1 MMKLLTV
8 ISLFVAA
15 VSLCLSISLLQN
27 QHQGPF
33 FIDSKAA
40 LSVDPDMLSVN
51 QRIALQDEE
60 LKKNEQIY
68 NDSIAKLFD
77 SLSVRRG
84 EEEALV
90 DLMNLESNVYRH
102 KKIDSISRIAD
113 AEVKIALRQFDA
125 KTKIFC
131 EKKGIPILF
140 SSNNNTVVFGTGEK
154 SDLTGEFV
162 KFLKE
167 SK

>member
-1 MMKLLTV
+1 MKLLTV
-8 ISLFVAA
+8 ISLLAA
-15 VSLCLSISLLQN
+15 IVSLCLSMSLLPDWN
-27 QHQGPF
+27 RGPF
-33 FIDSKAA
+33 FIDSNQT
-40 LSVDPDMLSVN
+40 LSADPNMQLVN
-51 QRIALQDEE
+51 SKIATQDEE
-60 LKKNEQIY
+60 LKRMDRAY
-68 NDSIAKLFD
+68 GDSVSKLLD

-84 EEEALV
+84 EEELLLELV
-90 DLMNLESNVYRH
+90 NLESNVYRH